1 MFLAALW
8 SRCRLALQSGQVCQ
22 RTDKPFAMITPQS
35 EHTWLVNA
43 GSTACTDL
51 PAFAALKVT
60 VQADPECS
68 IGMRMTAEGQLHLEC
83 R

>member
-1 MFLAALW
+1 MVIRPLAVGELETFAHVAGW
-8 SRCRLALQSGQVCQ
+8 TEHAASVQDYIERLLTKGYVHHEW
-22 RTDKPFAMITPQS
+22 F
-35 EHTWLVNA
+35 
-43 GSTACTDL
+43 
-51 PAFAALKVT
+51 VT